1 MKIGIMSAAFP
12 SLDFEE
18 VLSFLSDNGFGSVEL
33 ACWPAGAG
41 KDRKYGGVVH
51 IDVDSLSSTSVDE
64 IQGRCREKGIEISA
78 LGYYPNPL
86 HDDLKVRQRM
96 IDHLKKVIVG
106 AEKLGVG
113 IVGTFTG
120 RPSSIAGR
128 DWHQTIDRH
137 FEEFGKVW
145 PDLIKFAADH
155 NVKIAIEHCPM
166 LWHNTWPGGDN
177 LSYSPAI
184 IRRCFE
190 IVPDKNYGLM
200 YDPSHFIWQRIDY
213 IRFIYDFADRI
224 FCVHAQDMDLDEEM
238 CYHHGILSAGIEVQ
252 QRRIPGMGRVNWQE
266 VIKALYNIGYDSAMN
281 IEHEDSNWE
290 GSVEKVKQGFLIARR
305 FLEVYTA

>member
-12 SLDFEE
+12 TLSFEQVLDF
-18 VLSFLSDNGFGSVEL
+18 LSTNGFGSVEV

-51 IDVDSLSSTSVDE
+51 IDVETLSTTRVDE
-64 IQGRCREKGIEISA
+64 IKGLSQEKGIEISV
-78 LGYYPNPL
+78 LGYYANTL
-86 HDDLKVRQRM
+86 HDDPDHRQHV

-113 IVGTFTG
+113 VVGTFTG
-120 RPSSIAGR
+120 RPASLAAR
-128 DWHQTIDRH
+128 NWQETIDLH
-137 FEEFGKVW
+137 FVEFMKVW

-166 LWHNTWPGGDN
+166 LWHDTWPGGDN

-184 IRRCFE
+184 LRRSFE
-190 IVPDKNYGLM
+190 AIPDANYGIN
-200 YDPSHFIWQRIDY
+200 YDPSHFVWQHIDY
-213 IRFIYDFADRI
+213 IRFIYDFRDRI
-224 FCVHAQDMDLDEEM
+224 FSVHAQDMDLDEEM
-238 CYHHGILSAGIEVQ
+238 AYQHGILSAGIKVQ

-266 VIKALYNIGYDSAMN
+266 VIKALYNVGYNWVMN
-281 IEHEDSNWE
+281 IEHEDPNWE
-290 GSVEKVKQGFLIARR
+290 GSVTKVQQGFLIGKKH
-305 FLEVYTA
+305 LEGFVV

>member
-64 IQGRCREKGIEISA
+64 IKGRCREKGIEISA

-86 HDDLKVRQRM
+86 HDDLKVRERM
-96 IDHLKKVIVG
+96 INHLKKVIVG

-120 RPSSIAGR
+120 RPSAIVGR
-128 DWHQTIDRH
+128 DWQQTIDRH
-137 FEEFGKVW
+137 FEEFRKVW

-184 IRRCFE
+184 IRRCLE
-190 IVPDKNYGLM
+190 IVPAENYGLL

-238 CYHHGILSAGIEVQ
+238 CYQHGILSAGIEVQ

-290 GSVEKVKQGFLIARR
+290 GSVDKVKQGFLIARR